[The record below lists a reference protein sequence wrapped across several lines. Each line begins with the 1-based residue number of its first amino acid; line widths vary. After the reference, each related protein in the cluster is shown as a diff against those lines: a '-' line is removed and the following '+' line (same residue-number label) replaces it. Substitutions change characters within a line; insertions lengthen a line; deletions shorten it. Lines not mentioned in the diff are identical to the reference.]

1 MTNDIK
7 DPYVVLGVAKTAS
20 DADIKKA
27 YRRLAKELHPDLTGN
42 DPAKS
47 ERFKS
52 VSAAYDLLHDTEK
65 RRRFDAGE
73 IDAAG
78 QERPQ
83 QRYYR
88 QYAEADPSGRY
99 DHAGGFDDLGD
110 IFRSAFRGQGN
121 AYGNMRMRGQ
131 DRHFQL
137 TIGFLE
143 AVEGGKHPVT
153 LPEIGRVEISIPAGI
168 EDGQTLRLAGK
179 GEPGMN
185 GGPAGD
191 ALITI
196 SIAEDP
202 VFAREGNDIVMELP
216 VSIDEAVL
224 GASVEVPV
232 PGGRVRL
239 KVPANSST
247 GRVMRLRGKGVKGGD
262 LRITLKIMLPETEDP
277 ALAEAIRAW
286 RAKASYDPRAEWKGN
301 RK

>member
-99 DHAGGFDDLGD
+99 DHASGFDDLGD

-153 LPEIGRVEISIPAGI
+153 LPEIGRVVSAPAARGTGAGRALMQEAIAQCERLWPGQGI
-168 EDGQTLRLAGK
+168 AIQAQAYLSDFYASFGFVSKSSPYDEDG
-179 GEPGMN
+179 
-185 GGPAGD
+185 
-191 ALITI
+191 
-196 SIAEDP
+196 IAHIDMQRP
-202 VFAREGNDIVMELP
+202 SSAR
-216 VSIDEAVL
+216 
-224 GASVEVPV
+224 
-232 PGGRVRL
+232 
-239 KVPANSST
+239 
-247 GRVMRLRGKGVKGGD
+247 
-262 LRITLKIMLPETEDP
+262 
-277 ALAEAIRAW
+277 
-286 RAKASYDPRAEWKGN
+286 
-301 RK
+301 